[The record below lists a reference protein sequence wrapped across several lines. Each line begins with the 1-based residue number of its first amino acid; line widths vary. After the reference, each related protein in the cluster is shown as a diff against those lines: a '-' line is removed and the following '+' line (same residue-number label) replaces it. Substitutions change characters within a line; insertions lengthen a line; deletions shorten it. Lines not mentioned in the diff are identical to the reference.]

1 MPLQKHDQQIVFTDA
16 YRFKKKI
23 KKNQKISKNI
33 KTCQKHSIL

>member
-16 YRFKKKI
+16 YRFKK
-23 KKNQKISKNI
+23 NI